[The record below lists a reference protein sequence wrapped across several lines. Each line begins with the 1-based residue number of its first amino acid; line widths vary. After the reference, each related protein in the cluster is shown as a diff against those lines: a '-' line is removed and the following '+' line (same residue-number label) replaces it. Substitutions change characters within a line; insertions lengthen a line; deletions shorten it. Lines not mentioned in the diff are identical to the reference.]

1 MPPRNRKKVAAE
13 TRARAEAQQAAR
25 RQRRLAHAE
34 QEERTRAALARSKRQ
49 ARAQAVATVSHFT
62 QAWTSVRSLLAL
74 ARVRSDVR
82 GRVEKLLKVLDAQA
96 PALCSV
102 DQLPWLLLLAGERW
116 VRPADGFVSTAS
128 TVAQARDA
136 VAAYLLARYPV
147 PPFLLRALDVA
158 PLAVARVPDEDRWAV
173 AALAAVGRG
182 QSLGD
187 LAGTSVLA
195 SPLTR
200 RMCHLFLR
208 AGPAWTPIRALRHA
222 QVVGFGGRPGLVDLL
237 LHTTLGAYR
246 GDHPWVGEPFW
257 HRVIEWACA
266 RPWVT
271 DLDPAGLQDV
281 LSWLESEQWEACAR
295 GEELCLSGRTEAS
308 VARSVEAWRAL
319 RDASRRG
326 RFPASGIPAWTE
338 DAWSITALDTPAALV
353 EEGSRMRHCVGMYER
368 LAASGKV
375 ALFSLR
381 KAGVPRLT
389 IEVVLATRHVV
400 QAKGACNRM
409 PNQDEA
415 HALGRWANVS
425 LLAVD
430 ARAAH

>member
-13 TRARAEAQQAAR
+13 IRARAEAEQAAR
-25 RQRRLAHAE
+25 RQQRIARAE
-34 QEERTRAALARSKRQ
+34 QEQRHAAALARSKRQ
-49 ARAQAVATVSHFT
+49 ARAHATAVVPRFV
-62 QAWTSVRSLLAL
+62 QAWASTRSLLAL
-74 ARVRSDVR
+74 ARVQSDVR
-82 GRVEKLLKVLDAQA
+82 SRVEKLLKLLDAQV
-96 PALCSV
+96 PLLCSV

-116 VRPADGFVSTAS
+116 VRPVDGFVSTGGP
-128 TVAQARDA
+128 VDQVRDA
-136 VAAYLLARYPV
+136 LASYLLTRYPV
-147 PPFLLRALDVA
+147 PPFLLRSLDVA
-158 PLAVARVPDEDRWAV
+158 PLAVARVPEEDRWAV
-173 AALAAVGRG
+173 AALSAVGRG

-195 SPLTR
+195 APLTR

-237 LHTTLGAYR
+237 LQTRLGTYR

-257 HRVIEWACA
+257 HRVIEWACT
-266 RPWVT
+266 RPWVM

-281 LSWLESEQWEACAR
+281 LAWLESEQWEACAN
-295 GEELCLSGRTEAS
+295 GEELSLSGRTESS
-308 VARSVEAWRAL
+308 VGRAVAAWRAL
-319 RDASRRG
+319 VDAQGRG
-326 RFPASGIPAWTE
+326 RLPASGIPAWSE
-338 DAWSITALDTPAALV
+338 DGWSVVALDTPAALV
-353 EEGSRMRHCVGMYER
+353 EEGTRMRHCVGMYER
-368 LAASGKV
+368 LAAMGKV
-375 ALFSLR
+375 AIFSLR

-400 QAKGACNRM
+400 QAKGSCNRM

-415 HALGRWANVS
+415 HALGRWAAAS

-430 ARAAH
+430 RRAA